1 MADIEDKI
9 RMQIEIAGQKIG
21 ITVGFDEQDA
31 VRDAESSVVE
41 LYNDWK
47 KRFPKKTVTELLAM
61 IAYQYASYYLTLRRR
76 QTDAITQLSDIEL
89 CLDDVLN
96 RAGHEKDG
104 FVKIGE

>member
-1 MADIEDKI
+1 MADIDKI

-31 VRDAESSVVE
+31 VREAESSVVE

-47 KRFPKKTVTELLAM
+47 KRFPKKSVTELLAM
-61 IAYQYASYYLTLRRR
+61 IAYQYASYYLTMRRR
-76 QTDAITQLSDIEL
+76 QTDAITQLSEIES

-96 RAGHEKDG
+96 NAELKKDG
-104 FVKIGE
+104 SAKIEE